1 MSPIEV
7 TCAILKKGSSLL
19 GIELNPEQLEKFTVY
34 YKELTEQSKHINLTT
49 IIEWESVQSLH
60 FLDSISVYRALTK
73 QILQSGKVLDIGTGA
88 GFPGIP
94 LKIAFPNIQLH
105 LIESI
110 GKKTNFLKNLITKLD
125 LDNVKIHLGRAEQL
139 AHIKDLRENF
149 DCVLTRAVAKLNT
162 LAELTLPF
170 CRIGGVSVAQKQLHI
185 NSETEQA
192 SYAFDILGGNLESQ
206 IKISLDNLLY
216 PRSLVV
222 IRKKFNT
229 PSKYPRRP
237 GIPSKRPL

>member
-1 MSPIEV
+1 M
-7 TCAILKKGSSLL
+7 
-19 GIELNPEQLEKFTVY
+19 
-34 YKELTEQSKHINLTT
+34 
-49 IIEWESVQSLH
+49 
-60 FLDSISVYRALTK
+60 
-73 QILQSGKVLDIGTGA
+73 
-88 GFPGIP
+88 
-94 LKIAFPNIQLH
+94 
-105 LIESI
+105 
-110 GKKTNFLKNLITKLD
+110 
-125 LDNVKIHLGRAEQL
+125 
-139 AHIKDLRENF
+139 
-149 DCVLTRAVAKLNT
+149 AVAKLNT

>member
-73 QILQSGKVLDIGTGA
+73 QILQSGKVLDIGTVA

-94 LKIAFPNIQLH
+94 LKIAFQNIQIH

-110 GKKTNFLKNLITKLD
+110 GKKTNLLKNLITKLD

-139 AHIKDLRENF
+139 AHINDLRENF
-149 DCVLTRAVAKLNT
+149 DCVLPRAVAKLNT